1 MIDATVIHFR
11 SYAPGRNIVV
21 MPQVAASTSAH
32 QAGSRGYLRVTAALY
47 GAGLAS
53 FTAMYCTQA
62 LLPALST
69 YYRITPATAALTISL
84 TTGMLALSIIP
95 ASVLS
100 ERYGRITVM
109 LTSGVLSSV
118 IGLVL
123 PLSPTLGVLLVGRA
137 LQGVALA
144 GIPAVAMAY
153 LAEEVHASSLG
164 SAMGRYI
171 AGTTVGGLAGRLVP
185 ALIVDISD
193 WRIALLVC
201 SLTTLAGTM
210 IFAVLVP
217 RSRFFTPK
225 AASIRATVRIL
236 AAHLRNP
243 VLVKLFGLGFVLMG
257 GFVTVYNYL
266 GYRLSA
272 QPFALTSSFVG
283 LLFLLYLAGT
293 FTSVVAGRLA
303 DRRGRALV
311 LGAALPVTVIGLVV
325 TVPQAL
331 VLVVVGTGVFTGGFF
346 AAHTVASGWVS
357 AVARQDRAEASSLY
371 LFSYYLGGSVAG
383 GLGGVVYSVGGWP
396 GTVAFVGAL
405 LLAALFLVALLVRE
419 TAPGPI
425 HAAPAGCS

>member
-1 MIDATVIHFR
+1 MHQTAATT
-11 SYAPGRNIVV
+11 G
-21 MPQVAASTSAH
+21 AH
-32 QAGSRGYLRVTAALY
+32 QAGSRGYRRVTAALY

-53 FTAMYCTQA
+53 FAAMYCTQA
-62 LLPALST
+62 LLPSLSS
-69 YYRITPATAALTISL
+69 YYRITPATAALTVSL

-118 IGLVL
+118 IGLLL
-123 PLSPTLGVLLVGRA
+123 PFSPTLGMLLVGRA

-171 AGTTVGGLAGRLVP
+171 AGTTVGGLAGRLIP

-201 SLTTLAGTM
+201 SLTTLVGTM

-243 VLVKLFGLGFVLMG
+243 VLLKLFGLGFLLMG

-272 QPFALTSSFVG
+272 QPFALASSIVG
-283 LLFLLYLAGT
+283 LLFLLYLVGT
-293 FTSVVAGRLA
+293 FTSVVSGRLA

-325 TVPQAL
+325 TVPQSL
-331 VLVVVGTGVFTGGFF
+331 VLVVVGTGVLTGGFF

-357 AVARQDRAEASSLY
+357 AVARRDRAEASSLY

-405 LLAALFLVALLVRE
+405 LLAALFLAALLVKV
-419 TAPGPI
+419 P
-425 HAAPAGCS
+425 AAGRICAVA

>member
-1 MIDATVIHFR
+1 MHQAAAAT
-11 SYAPGRNIVV
+11 G
-21 MPQVAASTSAH
+21 AH
-32 QAGSRGYLRVTAALY
+32 QAGSRGYRRVTAALY

-53 FTAMYCTQA
+53 FAAMYCTQA
-62 LLPALST
+62 LLPSLSS
-69 YYRITPATAALTISL
+69 YYRITPATAALTVSL

-118 IGLVL
+118 IGLLL
-123 PLSPTLGVLLVGRA
+123 PFSPTLGMLLVGRA
-137 LQGVALA
+137 LEGVALA

-171 AGTTVGGLAGRLVP
+171 AGTTVGGLAGRLIP

-201 SLTTLAGTM
+201 SLTTLVGTM

-243 VLVKLFGLGFVLMG
+243 VLLKLFGLGFLLMG

-272 QPFALTSSFVG
+272 QPFALASSIVG
-283 LLFLLYLAGT
+283 LLFLLYLVGT
-293 FTSVVAGRLA
+293 FTSIVSGRLA

-325 TVPQAL
+325 TVPQSL

-357 AVARQDRAEASSLY
+357 AVARRDRAEASSLY

-405 LLAALFLVALLVRE
+405 LLAALFLAALLVKV
-419 TAPGPI
+419 P
-425 HAAPAGCS
+425 AAGRICAVA

>member
-1 MIDATVIHFR
+1 MHQLA
-11 SYAPGRNIVV
+11 S
-21 MPQVAASTSAH
+21 AAHRQAH
-32 QAGSRGYLRVTAALY
+32 QAGSRGYRQLTAALY

-53 FTAMYCTQA
+53 FAAMYCTQA

-69 YYRITPATAALTISL
+69 YYRITPASAALTISL

-100 ERYGRITVM
+100 ERYGRIRVM

-118 IGLVL
+118 IGLML
-123 PLSPTLGVLLVGRA
+123 PFSPSLGVLLVGRA
-137 LQGVALA
+137 LHGIALA

-185 ALIVDISD
+185 SLIVDVSN
-193 WRIALLVC
+193 WRVALLAC
-201 SLTTLAGTM
+201 SLTTLAGTVV
-210 IFAVLVP
+210 FAVLAP

-225 AASIRATVRIL
+225 AASIRATVHNL

-243 VLVKLFGLGFVLMG
+243 LLLKLFGLGFALMG

-272 QPFALTSSFVG
+272 RPFELASWIVG

-293 FTSVVAGRLA
+293 VTSTVAGRLA

-311 LGAALPVTVIGLVV
+311 LGGAVPITVIGLLV
-325 TVPQAL
+325 TVPHAL
-331 VLVVVGTGVFTGGFF
+331 LAIVVGAGVFTGGFF
-346 AAHTVASGWVS
+346 AAHTVASGWVG
-357 AVARQDRAEASSLY
+357 AVAHRDRAEASSLY

-383 GLGGVVYSVGGWP
+383 GLGGLVYSLGGWP
-396 GTVAFVGAL
+396 GTVVFVGAL
-405 LLAALFLVALLVRE
+405 LLAAQLLVALLVRE
-419 TAPGPI
+419 TAPEPVC
-425 HAAPAGCS
+425 AMS

>member
-1 MIDATVIHFR
+1 MYPPAATT
-11 SYAPGRNIVV
+11 G
-21 MPQVAASTSAH
+21 AH
-32 QAGSRGYLRVTAALY
+32 QAGSRGYRRVTAALY

-53 FTAMYCTQA
+53 FAAMYCTQA
-62 LLPALST
+62 LLPSLSS
-69 YYRITPATAALTISL
+69 YYRIAPAAAALTISL

-109 LTSGVLSSV
+109 LTSGGLSSV
-118 IGLVL
+118 IGLLL
-123 PLSPTLGVLLVGRA
+123 PFSPTLGVLLVGRA

-171 AGTTVGGLAGRLVP
+171 AGTTVGGLAGRLIP

-225 AASIRATVRIL
+225 TASIRVTLRSL
-236 AAHLRNP
+236 AAHMRNP
-243 VLVKLFGLGFVLMG
+243 VLLKLFGLGFVLMG

-272 QPFALTSSFVG
+272 QPFALASSIVG

-293 FTSVVAGRLA
+293 FTSVVAGRVA

-311 LGAALPVTVIGLVV
+311 LGAALPVTVVGLLV

-331 VLVVVGTGVFTGGFF
+331 VLVIVGTGVFTGGFF

-405 LLAALFLVALLVRE
+405 LLAALCLVALLVKE
-419 TAPGPI
+419 S
-425 HAAPAGCS
+425 AAERICAVA